1 MNTFRSKLRRRR
13 DELLRRS
20 SDESDEW
27 QFVPFNPS
35 VYPANN
41 NNNITF
47 NNNDGVGGILLGRMG
62 REGEKEGR
70 GREGKE
76 GDCSSSSPKP
86 ALRPWALKRA
96 SWHDNYPPVPPHGH
110 GSVVRRSF
118 PLPRPPSRDSS
129 PPPLPPHGQG
139 YPGSVPP
146 WYGAQFLHM
155 ASVNYPASVPP
166 GQSRPENVVPKRDA
180 QRVVTESDLT
190 VAVSLNAPGKISASS
205 VPSESSICSS
215 VPKNVKVNT
224 QSHGMGSPL
233 YQEPTATPSTHSSG
247 LTAIRGSFSNALDQ
261 SSFPNAASED
271 VSGPGTSRPNSSGSQ
286 PNSTNSMHSFD
297 GVLPKGSQ
305 PGSMCSKT
313 IAGIQVSPEGTPP
326 PVPPHGRPTV
336 PPHVG
341 SPKVCVTMS
350 ASTLPPMPT
359 VPLPPPPVPAHALT
373 DINQLQ
379 KTNNDNL
386 HQIVPSCSQ
395 GQEVSQYCPNSL
407 PLNQLQH
414 KYKHESIQSVN
425 LIKCLQENQEHHI
438 QSESAMNPP
447 SQPINQSINKGVREL
462 NSNVPSSVMQN
473 AKTSASKVQSSKLPL
488 SNLKSTSNVPTE
500 NPTSPGSP
508 EYKTPVDQLPEYQSP
523 TRGSPPSTTP
533 MRTKKHK
540 IHPPTRSKNRGS
552 AYIPPSQKK
561 KNNIPPTQVQNS
573 RNTFVP
579 PSTSVCAKSHR
590 MGMQSQGSSS
600 ASAHNHNQITF
611 PQKPGNTR
619 GSPSIVSTRAQVHNF
634 HTSCQSDSRVSP
646 PTPPQRVVV
655 PPSAPSRS
663 LSADNPSQYFTS
675 RTFSREPPSP
685 ALTQRTYSMDN
696 PPPTPTRTVSIEN
709 PPPTPTRTLSMENP
723 SLAITPMSYSNDN
736 PDHSVSS
743 NLKQHVTPRTFST
756 TTGNPTHT
764 RTHSTAKKKVF
775 TSYYHRRS
783 LCPRIYKLIKILKLT
798 KFGKVIMKTGVP
810 RPSKESVLTH
820 QAGAKNYVA
829 EAVAKTSATSS
840 S

>member
-1 MNTFRSKLRRRR
+1 MVMNTFRSKLRRRR

-76 GDCSSSSPKP
+76 RDCSSSSSPKP

-166 GQSRPENVVPKRDA
+166 GQSRPENVVSKRDA

-190 VAVSLNAPGKISASS
+190 VAVSLNAPGQISALS

-215 VPKNVKVNT
+215 DPKNVKVNT
-224 QSHGMGSPL
+224 QSHGMGSTL
-233 YQEPTATPSTHSSG
+233 YEGPTANPSTHSSG

-261 SSFPNAASED
+261 SSIPNAASED

-297 GVLPKGSQ
+297 GVLAKGSQ
-305 PGSMCSKT
+305 PGSMCSNT
-313 IAGIQVSPEGTPP
+313 LAGIHVSPEGTPP

-336 PPHVG
+336 PPHVV
-341 SPKVCVTMS
+341 SPNVCVTMS
-350 ASTLPPMPT
+350 VSTLPPMPT

-373 DINQLQ
+373 EVNQLQ
-379 KTNNDNL
+379 KIQTTNNDNL
-386 HQIVPSCSQ
+386 HQIVPS
-395 GQEVSQYCPNSL
+395 
-407 PLNQLQH
+407 
-414 KYKHESIQSVN
+414 
-425 LIKCLQENQEHHI
+425 
-438 QSESAMNPP
+438 
-447 SQPINQSINKGVREL
+447 
-462 NSNVPSSVMQN
+462 
-473 AKTSASKVQSSKLPL
+473 
-488 SNLKSTSNVPTE
+488 
-500 NPTSPGSP
+500 

-533 MRTKKHK
+533 MRTKKHHK
-540 IHPPTRSKNRGS
+540 IPPPTRSKNRGS

-573 RNTFVP
+573 RNTFLP
-579 PSTSVCAKSHR
+579 PSSTSVCAQNHS
-590 MGMQSQGSSS
+590 MGMQSQGSSHAPPS
-600 ASAHNHNQITF
+600 APAHIQNQITF
-611 PQKPGNTR
+611 PQNPGNT
-619 GSPSIVSTRAQVHNF
+619 GVSPSPVSARAQVHNF
-634 HTSCQSDSRVSP
+634 HTSCQTDSRVSP
-646 PTPPQRVVV
+646 PTPPQRVVA

-723 SLAITPMSYSNDN
+723 SLAITPRKSYSHQN
-736 PDHSVSS
+736 PF
-743 NLKQHVTPRTFST
+743 NW
-756 TTGNPTHT
+756 
-764 RTHSTAKKKVF
+764 
-775 TSYYHRRS
+775 
-783 LCPRIYKLIKILKLT
+783 
-798 KFGKVIMKTGVP
+798 
-810 RPSKESVLTH
+810 
-820 QAGAKNYVA
+820 
-829 EAVAKTSATSS
+829 
-840 S
+840 